1 MSVKFIIHFHSPMN
15 FKVCP
20 RQLNASWDTE
30 NLFINI
36 TLYEVIDI
44 CVNDLCSESMTELKI
59 LKGIILIFDQM

>member
-1 MSVKFIIHFHSPMN
+1 MN
-15 FKVCP
+15 FKVRP